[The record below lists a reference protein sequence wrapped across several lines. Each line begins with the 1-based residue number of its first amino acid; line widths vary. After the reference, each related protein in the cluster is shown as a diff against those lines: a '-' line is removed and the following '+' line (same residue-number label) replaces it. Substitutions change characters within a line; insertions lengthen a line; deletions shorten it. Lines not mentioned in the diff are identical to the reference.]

1 MNTCC
6 RPSPGNKNYWSHPVP
21 PGDTSREAIKLA
33 FENVKTNQQQNDIH
47 PEQFA
52 SYVQDLRNMM
62 ARIEHRAMRSIRKNN
77 FGEFASAAI
86 IDPYA
91 EYHPSDSM
99 LWLEL
104 LSEAR
109 KISEDIYQRL
119 FYVRGGGTVLV
130 PNPQFGFIFKPVIGE
145 YGWQSQEFY
154 DNEKQCLNEHGK
166 EIMNLLLLLGENN
179 VEF

>member
-1 MNTCC
+1 
-6 RPSPGNKNYWSHPVP
+6 
-21 PGDTSREAIKLA
+21 LA

-62 ARIEHRAMRSIRKNN
+62 ARIEHRAMRSIRKNA
-77 FGEFASAAI
+77 FGEFAGAII

-119 FYVRGGGTVLV
+119 YYIRGGGTVLI
-130 PNPQFGFIFKPVIGE
+130 PDKQFGFLLKPIIGE

-154 DNEKQCLNEHGK
+154 DNEKKCLNEYVR
-166 EIMNLLLLLGENN
+166 EITNLLLLFGENN
-179 VEF
+179 IEF

>member
-1 MNTCC
+1 M
-6 RPSPGNKNYWSHPVP
+6 
-21 PGDTSREAIKLA
+21 A
-33 FENVKTNQQQNDIH
+33 FENIKQQNGLKT
-47 PEQFA
+47 ELYA
-52 SYVQDLRNMM
+52 GYVQDLRNIM

-77 FGEFASAAI
+77 FGEFAGAAI

-109 KISEDIYQRL
+109 KINEDIYQRL

-154 DNEKQCLNEHGK
+154 DNEKQCLNEHVK
-166 EIMNLLLLLGENN
+166 EIMAIISELSE
-179 VEF
+179 VSQ

>member
-1 MNTCC
+1 M
-6 RPSPGNKNYWSHPVP
+6 
-21 PGDTSREAIKLA
+21 A
-33 FENVKTNQQQNDIH
+33 FENIKQQNGLKT
-47 PEQFA
+47 ELYA
-52 SYVQDLRNMM
+52 GYVQDLRNMM
-62 ARIEHRAMRSIRKNN
+62 ARIEHRVMRSIRKND
-77 FGEFASAAI
+77 FGEFAGAII

-119 FYVRGGGTVLV
+119 FYVRGGGTVLM

-166 EIMNLLLLLGENN
+166 EIMAIISELSE
-179 VEF
+179 VSQ